1 MQYSVFGGVAAAALF
16 SVAHGLPPIEAYG
29 ELPEISSVAIAPDGK
44 HYAYLTRKGS
54 ESFFAVADA
63 DGKLVGGA
71 RAGDLTAEYVWFA
84 TNDHVV
90 MVSSEEARLAG
101 FRGEWEHSGAVSY
114 HIGTKKMVVLMKGTD
129 GLFPAQSGLGSVIGR
144 LGNTNTVFMPAFMGS
159 ASSDPTYD
167 LLKVNLDTGRGV
179 TAAKGDQT
187 TIDWYVDDDGV
198 VLAREDWNDKGK
210 YYRVLTKK
218 DGKLEAVFSESKIDT
233 PSFVV
238 LGVAADKSSLYVG
251 SKPDDS
257 EFYSIRKMSFDGSV
271 SAPVF
276 AAPDKDVESVITDGN
291 RIAIGVRYSG
301 MQPSYEFSDPAMT
314 KAIDDVASLYPG
326 SAVYLRDWTA
336 DFSKLI
342 FYIAGGDR
350 APGFYLFDRA
360 AQKIS
365 RIATSYPKIADAD
378 IGPTATIEYKARD
391 GRKIPSVITRP
402 PGTELG
408 QTLPLIVMPHGG
420 PEAYDAVG
428 FDWMAQYFASRGF
441 LVLQPNFRGSD
452 GFGDAHRKAG
462 HGEWGGKMQDDI
474 TDGVKLLV
482 KYKWA
487 DPNRI
492 CIIGGSYGGYAA
504 LAGGAYTPDLYKC
517 VAAIAPVADL
527 ASMLATERREHGR
540 KSSIYSYWTK
550 LIGDRSKDR
559 ARIDAV
565 SPVNAAANFK
575 APVLLIHGSD
585 DDIVPY
591 SQSTKMEAAL
601 KEAGKSVRLVKLK
614 GEDHFLSSSEMRLLA
629 LKELDAFVAASIG
642 AR

>member
-1 MQYSVFGGVAAAALF
+1 MRYFVAAGAGAAALL
-16 SVAHGLPPIEAYG
+16 SVAHALPPIEAYG
-29 ELPEISSVAIAPDGK
+29 ELPEITSVAIAPDGE
-44 HYAYLTRKGS
+44 HYAYLTRKGD
-54 ESFFAVADA
+54 ESYFAIVDA
-63 DGKLVGGA
+63 SGNLVGAA
-71 RAGDLTAEYVWFA
+71 RAGDLTAEHVWFA
-84 TNDHVV
+84 TKDHVV
-90 MVSSEEARLAG
+90 MVASKETRLFG
-101 FRGEWEHSGAVSY
+101 FKGEWQHSGAISF
-114 HIGTKKMVVLMKGTD
+114 HIGTKKMVTLMKGTD
-129 GLFPAQSGLGSVIGR
+129 GLFPAQTGLGSVIGR
-144 LGNTNTVFMPAFMGS
+144 LGDTNTVYMPAFMGS
-159 ASSDPTYD
+159 GSADPTYD
-167 LLKVNLDTGRGV
+167 LLKVDLDTGKGRS
-179 TAAKGDQT
+179 AARGDQS

-198 VLAREDWNDKGK
+198 ILAREDWNDKGK
-210 YYRVLTKK
+210 YYRILTKRN
-218 DGKLEAVFSESKIDT
+218 GKLEAVFSENSIDA
-233 PSFVV
+233 PSYVV

-257 EFYSIRKMSFDGSV
+257 EFYSIRKMGFDGSV
-271 SAPVF
+271 SDPVF

-301 MQPSYEFSDPAMT
+301 MRPSYEFSDPAMT
-314 KAIDDVASLYPG
+314 KIVDEVAALFPES
-326 SAVYLRDWTA
+326 SVYLRDWTA
-336 DFSKLI
+336 DFSRMI
-342 FYIAGGDR
+342 FHISGADR

-360 AQKIS
+360 AQKVT
-365 RIATSYPKIADAD
+365 RIASPYPKIADAD

-402 PGTELG
+402 PGAELG

-428 FDWMAQYFASRGF
+428 FDWMAQYFASRGY

-452 GFGDAHRKAG
+452 GFGEAHRKAG
-462 HGEWGGKMQDDI
+462 HGEWGGKMQDDV

-482 KYKWA
+482 KQKWA

-527 ASMLATERREHGR
+527 ATMLATEKREHGR
-540 KSSIYSYWTK
+540 NSSIYAFWTR
-550 LIGDRSKDR
+550 LIGDRGKDR

-585 DDIVPY
+585 DDVVPF
-591 SQSTKMEAAL
+591 SQSAKMEAAL
-601 KEAGKSVRLVKLK
+601 KEAGKTVKLVKLK

-629 LKELDAFVAASIG
+629 LKELDAFVSSTIG
-642 AR
+642 QQ